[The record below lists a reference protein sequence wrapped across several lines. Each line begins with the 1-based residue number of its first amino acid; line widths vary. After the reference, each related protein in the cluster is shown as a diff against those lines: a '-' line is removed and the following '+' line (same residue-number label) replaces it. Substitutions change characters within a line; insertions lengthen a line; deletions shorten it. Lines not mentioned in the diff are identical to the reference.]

1 MPGRFIISN
10 DYPMADASSQL
21 PISYPDSEE
30 LDPEWVLRAIQR
42 QACDIE
48 RRELDYALSRLDARG
63 DVTDKQEQVLSELA
77 DAIVAEILAGPEAAL
92 ADSDPETLRAAREL
106 FSAKPPDDRP

>member
-1 MPGRFIISN
+1 
-10 DYPMADASSQL
+10 MADASSQF
-21 PISYPDSEE
+21 PIPYPDSEE

-42 QACDIE
+42 QSCDVE

-63 DVTDKQEQVLSELA
+63 DMSDKQELVLSELA

-92 ADSDPETLRAAREL
+92 ADADPETVRAAREL
-106 FSAKPPDDRP
+106 FSVRSPDDRP